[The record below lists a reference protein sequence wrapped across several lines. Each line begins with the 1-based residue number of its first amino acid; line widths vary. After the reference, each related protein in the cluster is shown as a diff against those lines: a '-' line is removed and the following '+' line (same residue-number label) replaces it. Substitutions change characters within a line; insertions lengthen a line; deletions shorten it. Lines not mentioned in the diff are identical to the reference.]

1 MRHIA
6 SACGLLALTVALAGC
21 SQREGTN
28 DPIDVKADIA
38 AAGVQRLVLDGSA
51 GKAHISVSP
60 DDQVHV
66 QLELK
71 QDQRRILGVS
81 FMSEST
87 TQDLAAVKVGQQR
100 DGDALKLSTAYPS
113 GGTHSDVKED
123 WNVQVPARFGV
134 EAEMTAG
141 RMVIEGVTGGVK
153 TTLSAGETVIHVPS
167 GPVYGRMSAGRLHV
181 ISDSAQPGKLSIK
194 STFGLAILDLQ
205 GTYYGPPEQHGGF
218 HMFGNSVHQQSS
230 GKDDMDL
237 KVTAGLAD
245 LRVGPQGDEKEY
257 RDLFS
262 DEADKKIM
270 DKAVKDAVKKSVKDD
285 DQDDDDDDD
294 QDDDD

>member
-1 MRHIA
+1 MRHTIG
-6 SACGLLALTVALAGC
+6 ACGLLALSLGLAGC

-38 AAGVQRLVLDGSA
+38 GSGVQRLALDGGA
-51 GKAHISVSP
+51 GEAHISVSS
-60 DDQVHV
+60 DEQVHV

-81 FMSEST
+81 FMSDST
-87 TQDLAAVKVGQQR
+87 TQDLAAVKVAQQR
-100 DGDALKLSTAYPS
+100 DGDTLKLSVGYPS
-113 GGTHSDVKED
+113 GGSHSDVKEK
-123 WNVQVPARFGV
+123 WEVQVPARFGV
-134 EAEMTAG
+134 EADMTAG
-141 RMVIEGVTGGVK
+141 RMAITGVTGGVK
-153 TTLSAGETVIHVPS
+153 TQLSAGETVIHVPS
-167 GPVYGRMSAGRLHV
+167 GPVYGRMGAGRLHV
-181 ISDSAQPGKLSIK
+181 VSDTGQPGALSIK

-218 HMFGNSVHQQSS
+218 KLFGNSVRQQGS
-230 GKDDMDL
+230 GKEDYDL

-245 LRVGPQGDEKEY
+245 LRIGPQGDEKEY

-262 DEADKKIM
+262 DAAEKKVM
-270 DKAVKDAVKKSVKDD
+270 DKAVKDAVKKSAKDD

-294 QDDDD
+294 